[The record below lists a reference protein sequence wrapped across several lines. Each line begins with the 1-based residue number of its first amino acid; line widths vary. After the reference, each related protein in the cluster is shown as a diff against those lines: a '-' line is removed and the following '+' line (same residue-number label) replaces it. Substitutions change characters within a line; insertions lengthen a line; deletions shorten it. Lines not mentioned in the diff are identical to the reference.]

1 MTAARHATAELVPG
15 VFYSTVASVIA
26 MPESMNN
33 VAAVVK
39 PFQLWVINGN
49 TKNITK
55 SLRIPSFFL
64 TGVDWNYLR
73 HPVRFV
79 GPFLFTTLVSNIV

>member
-49 TKNITK
+49 TKNMTR
-55 SLRIPSFFL
+55 SLRVHFFK
-64 TGVDWNYLR
+64 TGLDWNYLR
-73 HPVRFV
+73 HPVCFV